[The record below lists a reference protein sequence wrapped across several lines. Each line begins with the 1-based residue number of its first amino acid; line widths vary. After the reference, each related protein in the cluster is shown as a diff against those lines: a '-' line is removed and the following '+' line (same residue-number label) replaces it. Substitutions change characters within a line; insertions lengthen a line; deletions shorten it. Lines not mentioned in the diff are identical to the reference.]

1 MHPSTAAIAKLIS
14 VTEII
19 KREYLK
25 LPHTS
30 LVGLY
35 QYNELGTLEDLGL
48 SPHPQQEDGEDVE
61 MVRSQAIIEAL
72 DGVKKFV
79 TTIYTAVCLLTGLN
93 SIRIQRTP
101 YMRVALSPREILDL
115 AAVTHPATC
124 VLCVFRDR

>member
-1 MHPSTAAIAKLIS
+1 MPPQPPAKAGADKRESATKKSSGMHPSTAAIAKLIS

-30 LVGLY
+30 LVVLY

-48 SPHPQQEDGEDVE
+48 SPQPQQEGGEDVE
-61 MVRSQAIIEAL
+61 MVRSQAIIQAL

-79 TTIYTAVCLLTGLN
+79 TTIYT
-93 SIRIQRTP
+93 
-101 YMRVALSPREILDL
+101 
-115 AAVTHPATC
+115 TC
-124 VLCVFRDR
+124 AC

>member
-1 MHPSTAAIAKLIS
+1 MKMSDLAVHVSKKPLPPHAK
-14 VTEII
+14 
-19 KREYLK
+19 
-25 LPHTS
+25 S
-30 LVGLY
+30 LLV
-35 QYNELGTLEDLGL
+35 EVMVCDE
-48 SPHPQQEDGEDVE
+48 EGEDVE
-61 MVRSQAIIEAL
+61 MARSQAIIEAL

-79 TTIYTAVCLLTGLN
+79 RTIYTAVCLLTGLN